1 MCFGV
6 SRWLGWVEWSRLL
19 CLVGRDLFSALIIWG
34 RSSSSFR
41 FWVTEILCLL
51 TDVLVPFKNILK
63 IA

>member
-1 MCFGV
+1 MLWGEQVAGV
-6 SRWLGWVEWSRLL
+6 GRVESPPV
-19 CLVGRDLFSALIIWG
+19 LVGRDLFSALIIWG